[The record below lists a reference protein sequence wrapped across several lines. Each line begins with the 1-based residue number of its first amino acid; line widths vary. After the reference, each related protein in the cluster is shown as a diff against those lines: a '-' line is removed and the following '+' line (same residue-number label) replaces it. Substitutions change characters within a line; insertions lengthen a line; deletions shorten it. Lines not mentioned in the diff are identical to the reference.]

1 MTADMMTPLC
11 FKISEAAMIRAAWLN
26 ASRYNAR
33 IALFTLVVAL
43 AVSGIFIAQGH
54 HQSIGLMLL
63 QISLTVSGA
72 CLIAVIVV
80 WLIRLIVLPMQVR
93 KNLRQQKA
101 LSEEM
106 QLSWTQDAFCYAAGQ
121 SRTVMAFTDL
131 HGFKVSEDV
140 MLLYHSDFLYNLILT
155 DAFGD
160 IGLRESFIERLVDA
174 GIRRL

>member
-1 MTADMMTPLC
+1 MAADMTPLR

-26 ASRYNAR
+26 SSRYNAR
-33 IALFTLVVAL
+33 IAVFTLVVAL
-43 AVSGIFIAQGH
+43 LVSGIFIAQADH
-54 HQSIGLMLL
+54 MTIDRIVL
-63 QISLTVSGA
+63 QVILTVAGT
-72 CLIAVIVV
+72 CVIAVIVV
-80 WLIRLIVLPMQVR
+80 WLTRYFILPIQVR
-93 KNLRQQKA
+93 KSLRQQKA
-101 LSEEM
+101 LFEEM

-155 DAFGD
+155 AAFGD
-160 IGLRESFIERLVDA
+160 TGSRESFIERLVDA

>member
-1 MTADMMTPLC
+1 MAADMTPLR

-26 ASRYNAR
+26 SSRYNAR
-33 IALFTLVVAL
+33 IAVFTLVVAL
-43 AVSGIFIAQGH
+43 LVSGIFIAQADH
-54 HQSIGLMLL
+54 MTIDRIVL
-63 QISLTVSGA
+63 QVILTVAGA

-80 WLIRLIVLPMQVR
+80 WLIRHIVLPMQVR

-131 HGFKVSEDV
+131 HGFKVSEDII
-140 MLLYHSDFLYNLILT
+140 LLYHSDFLYNLILT

-160 IGLRESFIERLVDA
+160 TGLRGPLIQHLVNA